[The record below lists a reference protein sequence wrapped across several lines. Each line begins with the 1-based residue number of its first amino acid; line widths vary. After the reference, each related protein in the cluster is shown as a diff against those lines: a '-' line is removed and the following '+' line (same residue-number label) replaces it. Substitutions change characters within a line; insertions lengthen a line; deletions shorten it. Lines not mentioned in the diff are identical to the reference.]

1 MITAI
6 PVIFQHFLFWA
17 TFTHIRDEILGNR
30 GALLGPRLQ
39 TTDTQ
44 TRGAE
49 WKGLNS
55 RVAARFHASFIATR
69 ARKESGQKVHSR
81 AAGSVW
87 GTYIIQYGED
97 RFSIVII
104 ILKSIQIQSISI

>member
-1 MITAI
+1 MTAI
-6 PVIFQHFLFWA
+6 PIIFQRFLFWA
-17 TFTHIRDEILGNR
+17 TFTPIRDKTLGNR
-30 GALLGPRLQ
+30 GALLGPRLDHRRA
-39 TTDTQ
+39 DTWSGVE
-44 TRGAE
+44 RA
-49 WKGLNS
+49 NS

-97 RFSIVII
+97 RF
-104 ILKSIQIQSISI
+104 